1 MRRGVRLQRPQ
12 ADLRHLITV
21 PGRDVALTD
30 AAERLPD
37 AAEQH
42 AIGRLAAGKEVD
54 AGGAVHVVLQE
65 GAPGL
70 RWRLVPVRHV
80 LGDRGLGDGDTE
92 LEQLAVD
99 SRRAPAGVL

>member
-1 MRRGVRLQRPQ
+1 VLGDVDFEDVVPSVAEDHEAVEDAEGGRR
-12 ADLRHLITV
+12 D
-21 PGRDVALTD
+21 
-30 AAERLPD
+30 
-37 AAEQH
+37 
-42 AIGRLAAGKEVD
+42 GKEVD